1 VTAWDAPTPLVAAG
15 KVPAFP
21 VSSLPVWLREMVEAT
36 AVQFQVP
43 ADLPALLS
51 LAAISSVAAE
61 VDIQVRPGWSMTPN
75 IYTAVALPPGSKKSP
90 VYKSMMTPVVD
101 VEAELESA
109 SRGEVARIR
118 ARKEM
123 AEKRAAEAKSRA
135 SKAPAEEREA
145 LEAEAAE
152 LEAAAAMMPSPAEF
166 RLLVEDVTP
175 EQLATIMAEQN
186 GRIALMSPEG
196 GVFNMMAGQYKDT
209 PNIDVYLKASGG
221 EAMMVDRR
229 GRRERIKSARLTV
242 GLALQPEVLHRLG
255 SNPVFQGRGLIE
267 RFFMSLPEDMCG
279 REIVD
284 PPAAP
289 ETVVAAYNA
298 NLTALAR
305 TLLDPA
311 ADPFANPNEPQPR
324 RVINVSPEANEV
336 LKAFEQLLIEA
347 KRENGSLHHVR
358 EYASKAAGHTVK
370 VAALLHLADGG
381 GRNLS
386 QPVSAETM
394 TAAVNVGKYLI
405 KHFVAVFGLMGMS
418 DTVGVAERIAVAL
431 RRHKKGTISQRDIFN
446 LIRSKQ
452 VETAAD
458 VIRPIE
464 LLLDRGHL
472 RLVEEASTGPRG
484 GRPKSPVYEV
494 HPMYWEEPLPKAA

>member
-1 VTAWDAPTPLVAAG
+1 MTGWQAPTPLVAAS

-21 VSSLPVWLREMVEAT
+21 VSSLPDWLRDMVEAT

-43 ADLPALLS
+43 NDLPALLS
-51 LAAISSVAAE
+51 LAAISSVAAD

-75 IYTAVALPPGSKKSP
+75 IYTAVALAPGSKKSATFKAIMNP
-90 VYKSMMTPVVD
+90 IVS
-101 VEAELESA
+101 VEAELETA
-109 SRGEVARIR
+109 SRGEVARLR

-135 SKAPAEEREA
+135 AKAPAEEREV
-145 LEAEAAE
+145 LEAEAAD
-152 LEAAAAMMPSPAEF
+152 LEAAAALLPSPAEF

-186 GRIALMSPEG
+186 GRIALLSPEG

-209 PNIDVYLKASGG
+209 PHIDVYLKASGG
-221 EAMMVDRR
+221 ESILVDRR

-242 GLALQPEVLHRLG
+242 GLALQPEVLHRIG
-255 SNPVFQGRGLIE
+255 ANPVFQGRGLID
-267 RFFMSLPEDMCG
+267 RFLMSLPEDMRG
-279 REIVD
+279 RQIVD
-284 PPAAP
+284 PPAASDA
-289 ETVVAAYNA
+289 VVSAYSS

-311 ADPFANPNEPQPR
+311 ADPFANDNEAQPR

-336 LKAFEQLLIEA
+336 LKEFERLLIDAQAEGG
-347 KRENGSLHHVR
+347 ELHHVSDF
-358 EYASKAAGHTVK
+358 AAKAAGHTVK
-370 VAALLHLADGG
+370 VAALLHLAAGA

-386 QPVSAETM
+386 QPVCAETM
-394 TAAVNVGKYLI
+394 KAAVNVGKYLI
-405 KHFVAVFGLMGMS
+405 KHFLAVQGLMGTS
-418 DTVGVAERIAVAL
+418 DTVRAAERIAVAL
-431 RRHKKGTISQRDIFN
+431 RRHKNETVTQRDIFN
-446 LIRSKQ
+446 MIRRKGI
-452 VETAAD
+452 ETAAD
-458 VIRPIE
+458 VVRPIE

-472 RLVEEASTGPRG
+472 RLVEESSSGPRG

-494 HPMYWEEPLPKAA
+494 HPMYWEEALPKAA